1 MHIEYVIYS
10 LKQNCAFDAV
20 GIAMYLTKKHSG
32 YGKKGCLCAFVTGAE
47 QLIQWANNIF
57 T

>member
-47 QLIQWANNIF
+47 QLIQ
-57 T
+57 